1 MRWGVESIQ
10 DSAWCSFTLFLFW
23 LCFWGTKMVLVP
35 NSSVLLG
42 QGSPIPCYSLDTSWV
57 PIVQLS
63 ADIVSLEKAS
73 DLTGW
78 GLSLTWLDARPC
90 QVTASSPGCYWCSWL
105 KGCKSEVPLATS
117 LNSTNLLKQLTE
129 LRETFYLVDHQ
140 FIMKECKAQEKP
152 IGTDT

>member
-23 LCFWGTKMVLVP
+23 LCFWGTKMVLVS

-42 QGSPIPCYSLDTSWV
+42 QGSPILHSSLDTSWV
-57 PIVQLS
+57 SIVQLS

-78 GLSLTWLDARPC
+78 GLSLTAGRRPC

-105 KGCKSEVPLATS
+105 KGCKSEVPLTTS

-140 FIMKECKAQEKP
+140 FIMKEYKAQEKP
-152 IGTDT
+152 IGTNT